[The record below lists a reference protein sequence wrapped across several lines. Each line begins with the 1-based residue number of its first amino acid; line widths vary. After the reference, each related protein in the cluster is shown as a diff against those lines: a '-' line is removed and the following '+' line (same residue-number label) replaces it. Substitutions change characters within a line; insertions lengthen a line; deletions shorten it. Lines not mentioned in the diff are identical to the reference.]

1 MAGAFTHMAIV
12 GDAVKSFPVDQGF
25 GKILRENKNFLTLG
39 SVSPDI
45 PYLAH
50 LAMGGFA
57 WANIMHYHQTNGIVK
72 NALHSLGVAKTKGKV
87 WKYQLAWLSGF
98 VGHLVADATIHP
110 IVESIVG
117 PYTDKDTNS
126 NHSECEMIQDVI
138 IFKDVMNLELSAAEY
153 TDYLKACIEHSSFN
167 KVADFWAAH
176 AEVNCP
182 FADSFPIKNIIDSY
196 VKELDTAE
204 GGNAFAIAFRHFGL
218 KYIYR
223 TYNDIM
229 TKSPGLVEKYYSNI
243 RLPNGMIGTFRKD
256 GFEYAVK
263 NLVVAWSKIER
274 SLFSTE
280 NIADIIP
287 NWNLDTGIDQDTS
300 IRTYWS

>member
-1 MAGAFTHMAIV
+1 MAGAFTHMTIVADAI
-12 GDAVKSFPVDQGF
+12 KSFSVDKRF

-45 PYLAH
+45 PYLAY
-50 LAMGGFA
+50 LAMGGYN
-57 WANIMHYHQTNGIVK
+57 WADIMHYHKTNGIVK
-72 NALHSLGVAKTKGKV
+72 NALHSLSVAKTKGKI
-87 WKYQLAWLSGF
+87 WEYQLAWLLGF

-126 NHSECEMIQDVI
+126 KHRECEMIQDVM

-153 TDYLKACIEHSSFN
+153 TDFLKACIEHSSFD
-167 KVADFWAAH
+167 KVAYFWAVH
-176 AEVNCP
+176 AEVNCST
-182 FADSFPIKNIIDSY
+182 AGSFPTKSIIDSY

-204 GGNAFAIAFRHFGL
+204 GGNAFARAFRHFGID
-218 KYIYR
+218 YVYR
-223 TYNDIM
+223 THSDI
-229 TKSPGLVEKYYSNI
+229 TQNSPELVNKYYLHI
-243 RLPNGMIGTFRKD
+243 QLPNGLTGSFRKD

-263 NLVVAWSKIER
+263 NLVAIWSKIER

-280 NIADIIP
+280 NIANIIP
-287 NWNLDTGIDQDTS
+287 NWNLDTGIDQETE